1 MEQKE
6 LEKIKNIL
14 KMVYGLESEVRPLI
28 VLKKNH
34 ERKDFD
40 KATNAALTMMKNKYP
55 GLDVKVED

>member
-6 LEKIKNIL
+6 LEKIKNLL

-28 VLKKNH
+28 VLKKNQ

>member
-28 VLKKNH
+28 VLKKNQ

>member
-28 VLKKNH
+28 VLKKNP

-55 GLDVKVED
+55 GLDIKVED

>member
-6 LEKIKNIL
+6 LEKIKNLL

-28 VLKKNH
+28 VLKKNQ

-55 GLDVKVED
+55 SLDVKVED